1 AASGRTDLPAGRL
14 STMAGPQLPL
24 IALFIPLSM
33 VKVMCSWRRTLEVW
47 PALAVAGGSF
57 AVFQFTF
64 ATIDAYL
71 PGVVLYPMTDIGG
84 GIFSLVVTA
93 LFLKFWRPKQEWHF
107 DKATATA
114 AQTPG
119 AKEARGGTASD
130 PHAAGAA
137 ALFGSGPPP
146 QPGDEEPLTWKN
158 VSLAWAPYALMSVLL
173 LLTGLVRQEE
183 GKHPVIFGQIQT
195 NYMVPVPGLDG
206 ECL

>member
-47 PALAVAGGSF
+47 PAMAVAGGSF

-64 ATIDAYL
+64 ATIHAYL

-93 LFLKFWRPKQEWHF
+93 LFLRFWQPKEEWHF
-107 DKATATA
+107 HKATAPA
-114 AQTPG
+114 ADAVA
-119 AKEARGGTASD
+119 AKQAEVGIPRD
-130 PHAAGAA
+130 P
-137 ALFGSGPPP
+137 
-146 QPGDEEPLTWKN
+146 
-158 VSLAWAPYALMSVLL
+158 
-173 LLTGLVRQEE
+173 
-183 GKHPVIFGQIQT
+183 
-195 NYMVPVPGLDG
+195 
-206 ECL
+206 